1 LEHRIFSF
9 INLTGLAV
17 GMSACFLIYLYVK
30 FELSYDAFNT
40 KADRIYRV
48 VCDIKTPTEVL
59 KFSVPSWA
67 MPKNI
72 KNDFP
77 EVESFTRALGDNILI
92 RKGNIKFQEENSLW
106 ADSSLFRVFDFK
118 LIKGNPQTALKEPFS
133 IVFSETA
140 AKKYLAMQI
149 H

>member
-1 LEHRIFSF
+1 
-9 INLTGLAV
+9 
-17 GMSACFLIYLYVK
+17 
-30 FELSYDAFNT
+30 
-40 KADRIYRV
+40 
-48 VCDIKTPTEVL
+48 
-59 KFSVPSWA
+59 

-140 AKKYLAMQI
+140 AKKIFWQCKSI
-149 H
+149 RTKFIDNR